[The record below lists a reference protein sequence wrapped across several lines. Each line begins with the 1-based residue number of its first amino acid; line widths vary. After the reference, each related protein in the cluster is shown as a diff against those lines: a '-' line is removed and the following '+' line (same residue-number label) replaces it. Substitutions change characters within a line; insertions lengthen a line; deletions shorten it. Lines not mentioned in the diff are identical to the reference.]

1 MIERIIPKGIS
12 LLVRTLRFK
21 FEGEPL
27 PERAVV
33 AFWHSRMIAGWW
45 TSRKNALAMVS
56 KSNDGDALASL
67 LSKWDYLLARG
78 SSNNGGLEAL
88 SDAIELVNDGKAKR
102 LVMTPDGS
110 RGPREVFKRGIFI
123 ASIELDIPLFFLE
136 ITYSS
141 KITLNRSWDRFQI
154 PLPYST
160 VLIKTYQLSVKDFTN
175 DREEQTVFLQ
185 EISKVFA
192 QC

>member
-1 MIERIIPKGIS
+1 MIERIVPKGVS

-27 PERAVV
+27 PDRAVV

-45 TSRKNALAMVS
+45 TSKKNALAMVS

-67 LSKWDYLLARG
+67 LLKWDYLLVRG
-78 SSNNGGLEAL
+78 SSKKAGLEAL
-88 SDAIELVNDGKAKR
+88 SDAIELVNDGKATR

-123 ASIELDIPLFFLE
+123 AAIELDMPLFFLE

-141 KITLNRSWDRFQI
+141 KITLNKSWDWFQI
-154 PLPYST
+154 PLPYSK
-160 VLIKTYQLSVKDFTN
+160 VLIKTHQLNVKDFTN
-175 DREEQTVFLQ
+175 DREEQAMFLQ
-185 EISKVFA
+185 QISKPFA
-192 QC
+192 EC